1 MTLLRRYRQKGVNRG
16 LSYLL
21 PPKQG
26 SKARFLNVSES
37 VKWAQGML
45 ANFKK
50 SSPTERAF
58 FSELPDY
65 QPMIATLKWC
75 LQLAEQVSLPLKKQ
89 GIGLAVLEKVTAQIT
104 RAKQKA
110 EADGNRPVAL
120 FLTKLATYI
129 ALYQAFIKEHE
140 GTNIPV
146 SSEIIESLFGVYKN
160 LASSNQLVGATFLNF
175 EVDVRCMEK
184 HEIED
189 KLKQALE
196 MTFMTDLEDWKKEY
210 SSDNQIV
217 RRRAFFKKGT

>member
-1 MTLLRRYRQKGVNRG
+1 M
-16 LSYLL
+16 
-21 PPKQG
+21 
-26 SKARFLNVSES
+26 
-37 VKWAQGML
+37 
-45 ANFKK
+45 
-50 SSPTERAF
+50 
-58 FSELPDY
+58 
-65 QPMIATLKWC
+65 
-75 LQLAEQVSLPLKKQ
+75 
-89 GIGLAVLEKVTAQIT
+89 
-104 RAKQKA
+104 
-110 EADGNRPVAL
+110 AL